1 MPARNESC
9 LTLDNSFL
17 EDIPIT
23 SQEYNDI
30 LDIQQ
35 KILSMMASKGSS
47 IDILGHLCT
56 LAETLLPNSVASIMM
71 LDETTGLMNVLT
83 APSIGKDGHD
93 ALANLKPGTGG
104 GSCGNAVFSNE
115 PQFVEDTFND
125 VRWSDIRH
133 IAHDFNLC
141 ACWSM
146 PIRNEKNIAIGSFA
160 LSSFEH
166 RSPLAFH
173 KKLLESAASIVSI
186 ILKNQ
191 FNEKRIQLFSVAM
204 QNASEGMI
212 ITDKDNNII
221 EVNHAFEKI
230 YGYKE
235 SEVINKN
242 PKIFSSGKQSSSF
255 YTRMWQ
261 KVNEN
266 SKCSGEIVNK
276 RADGSL
282 FTQWMSVSAIHDE
295 RGNVQNYLAIF
306 SDLTELENSH
316 KLIEHLAYHDTLTKL
331 YNMTHLEKALASQ
344 DESTLILLN
353 VDNFS
358 YFNAVYGFSIG
369 DKLLIEI
376 SKLLNNNFNADSCY
390 RINSDQFALLFK
402 SAIDMK
408 EKIQQIQNYFYGEP
422 IKVSDISLNISF
434 TYGASQGH
442 NTLFL
447 NSSLAI
453 KQAKDS
459 GKNRY
464 HIFNI
469 DEDIVDQSDRKNFI
483 SSNNLLHSALENDSI
498 VPFFQGIR
506 NNKTKEITKFEVL
519 ARIVNETEII
529 SPHRFL
535 ESAHFSG
542 LWPEITKLMIDKSF
556 KIMSTNEY
564 TFSINITEDDLS
576 RNYLGKYL
584 RSKSEEYDIA
594 TERVILEILEGVSAD
609 GKKSHIE
616 QLNGLKQMGYLLA
629 IDDFGAEYSNFERIL
644 DLDID
649 FLKIDAKYIK
659 DIDINSKS
667 YEVARAIAYFAKNA
681 NIPSIAEFTHN
692 ESVQKIIEELGIDFS
707 QGFYFSEPSPFPEIK
722 FST

>member
-1 MPARNESC
+1 MSVRNDSC
-9 LTLDNSFL
+9 LKL
-17 EDIPIT
+17 EDILIT
-23 SQEYNDI
+23 AKEYNDI
-30 LDIQQ
+30 LEMQQ
-35 KILSMMASKGSS
+35 KILSMMASKGSAT
-47 IDILGHLCT
+47 DILGHLCT

-71 LDETTGLMNVLT
+71 LDEVTGLMNVLI
-83 APSIGKDGHD
+83 APSIGQDGHD
-93 ALANLKPGTGG
+93 ALANLKPGIGG
-104 GSCGNAVFSNE
+104 GSCGNAVFSNK

-125 VRWSDIRH
+125 DRWSDIRH
-133 IAHDFNLC
+133 IAYDFNLR

-146 PIRNEKNIAIGSFA
+146 PILNEENRAIGSFA

-235 SEVINKN
+235 HEVINKN
-242 PKIFSSGKQSSSF
+242 PKIFASGKQSSAF
-255 YTRMWQ
+255 YERMWK
-261 KVNEN
+261 KVKEN
-266 SKCSGEIVNK
+266 FKCSGEIINK

-282 FTQWMSVSAIHDE
+282 FTQWMSISVIHDE
-295 RGNVQNYLAIF
+295 HANVQNYLAIF

-316 KLIEHLAYHDTLTKL
+316 KLIEHLAYHDTLTNM
-331 YNMTHLEKALASQ
+331 YNMTYLEKALASQ
-344 DESTLILLN
+344 DECTLLLLN

-358 YFNAVYGFSIG
+358 YFNAVYGFNIG

-390 RINSDQFALLFK
+390 RINSDQFALLFNGT
-402 SAIDMK
+402 IDMRA
-408 EKIQQIQNYFYGEP
+408 KIQQIQNYFYGEP
-422 IKVSDISLNISF
+422 IKVCDVSLNVSF
-434 TYGASQGH
+434 TYGASQGRD
-442 NTLFL
+442 TLFL
-447 NSSLAI
+447 NSSLAL

-469 DEDIVDQSDRKNFI
+469 DEDVVNQSDRKDFI
-483 SSNNLLHSALENDSI
+483 FSNNLLHNALENDFI

-506 NNKTKEITKFEVL
+506 NNKTKEIIKFEVL
-519 ARIVNETEII
+519 ARIVTDTEVI
-529 SPHRFL
+529 SPYRFL
-535 ESAHFSG
+535 EPAHFSG
-542 LWPEITKLMIDKSF
+542 LLPEITKLMIDKSF

-576 RNYLGKYL
+576 RNYLKEYL
-584 RSKSEEYDIA
+584 ISKSQEYNIA
-594 TERVILEILEGVSAD
+594 SKRVILEILEGVSAD
-609 GKKSHIE
+609 GKKSHIV
-616 QLNGLKQMGYLLA
+616 QLNELKQMGYLLA

-659 DIDINSKS
+659 DIDVNAKS
-667 YEVARAIAYFAKNA
+667 YEVARAIAYFAKNT

-692 ESVQKIIEELGIDFS
+692 ESVQKIIEGLGIDFS
-707 QGFYFSEPSPFPEIK
+707 QGFYFSEPSPFPETK
-722 FST
+722 FNV